1 MNEEQRKWW
10 ILERLK
16 HSLQA
21 LALPAAAQLAHLPDF
36 VVKTDEL
43 VLDFDHWRDCAVVNY
58 RGEMTEAQLRSLETL
73 DKHIENPSGDR
84 TVWDESA
91 LYGHPFWAKV
101 RRLAIEAL
109 NAFGWAQG
117 TPPIYAHEYVPGKVN
132 E

>member
-1 MNEEQRKWW
+1 MNEQQRKHWT
-10 ILERLK
+10 LERLK

-21 LALPAAAQLAHLPDF
+21 LALPAAAQLAYYPDF

-43 VLDFDHWRDCAVVNY
+43 VLDLGHWRDCAVGNY

-73 DKHIENPSGDR
+73 DKHIDNPSGDR
-84 TVWDESA
+84 TVWDDSA
-91 LYGHPFWAKV
+91 LSRHPFWATL

-109 NAFGWAQG
+109 NAFGWPQE
-117 TPPIYAHEYVPGKVN
+117 TPPSYAHEYVPGKVN